1 MDEFNRMFIIKLGE
15 KMALK
20 TWQKSLILVVSI
32 ICFMQL
38 PGRAC
43 TTFFLDQNTTP
54 VLGTNY
60 DWHIGS
66 GMIVINQRGVSKKG
80 MQVAEDEQVAPPAW
94 ISKYGSLTFN
104 QYGRETPMGGINEA
118 GLVVHTMMLSEGIYP
133 TPDSRR
139 PVKNL
144 QWIQYQLD
152 NCSSVEQVI
161 KNDLKIRIQQK
172 EVPGLHY
179 LVADRSG
186 NCASL
191 EWIKGKLVIHKGN
204 TMPVKVLAN
213 NTYDDSVRYL
223 KRHQGFGGTMV
234 VEEVG
239 SMSLDRFVR
248 AAKLVKDFP
257 GQSKAPV
264 LEYAF
269 NILRK
274 VSDRTTRWSIV
285 YDMKNLQIHFKTH
298 SNSQVRSVDLRRF
311 DLSCQG
317 PVKIIDLDAR
327 LSGDIS
333 DKFTYY
339 TKKMNK
345 QLIKHAFK
353 STSFSS
359 HIPDEY
365 IDKRS
370 LYPETTT
377 CSQ

>member
-1 MDEFNRMFIIKLGE
+1 MT
-15 KMALK
+15 LK
-20 TWQKSLILVVSI
+20 IWQKSLFLIVLIIL
-32 ICFMQL
+32 FMPFSGQ
-38 PGRAC
+38 AC
-43 TTFFLDQNTTP
+43 TTFFLDLDEMP

-60 DWHIGS
+60 DWQIGS
-66 GMIVINQRGVSKKG
+66 GMIVINQRGVSKTG
-80 MQVAEDEQVAPPAW
+80 MQLAGGERIAPPVW
-94 ISKYGSLTFN
+94 TSKYGSLTFN

-118 GLVVHTMMLSEGIYP
+118 GLVVHQMMLREGVYP
-133 TPDSRR
+133 KPDSRR

-152 NCSSVEQVI
+152 NCSNVEQVI
-161 KNDLKIRIQQK
+161 KNDSNIRIQQK

-204 TMPVKVLAN
+204 TMPFKVLAN
-213 NTYDDSVRYL
+213 NTYEDSLRYL

-234 VEEVG
+234 LEEVG
-239 SMSLDRFVR
+239 NTSLDRFAR
-248 AAKLVKDFP
+248 AAKLVRDFP
-257 GQSKAPV
+257 GQSKESV
-264 LEYAF
+264 FDYAF
-269 NILRK
+269 DILRK
-274 VSDRTTRWSIV
+274 VSDETTRWSIV
-285 YDMKNLQIHFKTH
+285 YDMKNLLIHFKTH
-298 SNSQVRSVDLRRF
+298 ANNQVRSIDFRRF

-317 PVKIIDLDAR
+317 SVKVVDLDAG

-333 DKFTYY
+333 DQFIDY
-339 TKKMNK
+339 TSKMNK
-345 QLIKHAFK
+345 RLIKQAFK

-365 IDKRS
+365 IHQRS